1 MSDMTRIAMRYAE
14 EVWNQGN
21 LDAVDEIFADGHT
34 YHDPLSPGLPAGPDG
49 VRARVGAY
57 KGAFPDSRVDVTE
70 VIASGDVVAARWT
83 WGGTNTGPVMGIP
96 ATGRTA
102 SIEGMHWFWF
112 EGDRIAESW
121 VQADNV
127 GLLAQLGL
135 VDLPAPQ
142 PA

>member
-21 LDAVDEIFADGHT
+21 LRATDEIFADGHV
-34 YHDPLSPGLPAGPDG
+34 YHDPMMPGLPAGPEG
-49 VRARVGAY
+49 VRTRVRSY
-57 KGAFPDSRVDVTE
+57 MEAFPDARVDIAE

-83 WGGTNTGPVMGIP
+83 WGGTNTGPLMGGP
-96 ATGRTA
+96 ATGRPA
-102 SIEGMHWFWF
+102 RIEGMHWFRF

-121 VQADNV
+121 TQADNV

-135 VDLPAPQ
+135 VDLPASQ
-142 PA
+142 AA

>member
-21 LDAVDEIFADGHT
+21 LGATDEIFADGHV
-34 YHDPLSPGLPAGPDG
+34 YHDPLSPGLPEGPEG
-49 VRARVGAY
+49 VRARVTAY
-57 KGAFPDSRVDVTE
+57 KEAFPDSRVDVTE

-102 SIEGMHWFWF
+102 HIEGMHWFRF

-121 VQADNV
+121 TQADNV

-142 PA
+142 AA